1 MKKRHRSRAL
11 LSLGMAFSLA
21 LLGGGPPTMAA
32 AAMTKHSADASVL
45 LDRLGLSRQS
55 NEFKTTAQ
63 GKRKPSP
70 TFSDDE
76 LIIKYRHPL
85 SVQEHQQSGG
95 KLVKRIASLHY
106 DVVKLTG
113 KKNMK
118 EAIRRYA
125 ENHNVVSVSRSAQ
138 FVPFSTSAD
147 DPKKAKAYYLTM
159 LQVERALSLAGPH
172 PVKVAVV
179 DTGIDANHPELKG
192 KIIANDNVMN
202 PLQKGAVDV
211 HGTHV
216 AGIIAGEKGNG
227 IGAHGVFPR
236 AQIISIDV
244 FNRSFFSSDYIV
256 AEGILEAIRQK
267 AQVINLSLGSSVP
280 SPIVEEAI
288 QKALAA
294 NITVVAAAGNS
305 GMPMYEYPAAY
316 EGVIGVGAI
325 DADRKLTYFSTYG
338 PSVDVVAPGENIYSS
353 VYDVD
358 KQSTFAELSG
368 TSMATPMVTAT
379 VAMLLSKNPKLT
391 PYEIHYIL
399 NKTASD
405 LGPKGY
411 DLQYG
416 HGLVN
421 PVAALRF
428 NPKNVPPI
436 PSAAEQDVL
445 KKAKRLHMTRAT
457 TLTGT
462 ITQLGETDWYA
473 LPVQKGEYVQV
484 KVNGAAD
491 YDYKFDIL
499 FFQNGQSSASTRLS
513 VNDTVQGK
521 EEGYLFTAPEEGTV
535 VIGVKDALGN
545 YNENGAS
552 KYTLFVSREA
562 TLLDDGNTA
571 EQPFVIRSLPY
582 RSIQEHGALFFTN
595 EQPNNASDQLAAGTT
610 DSSDGSSDG
619 NDQEG
624 KAAPLP
630 GDSDYFS
637 FSLPASEQ
645 SAEQTVHVSLT
656 GVAGID
662 SALNL
667 YIIEPQAPSPE
678 NSGEMPI
685 PSDGTISTPAPNP
698 ALSLWP
704 IDSANMN
711 GYGEGEELTFNAVP
725 GMQYIIEVTN
735 KPVSDPFMLSLRN
748 ELGIDLTRN
757 FSSHLP
763 YELNVDA
770 ATLPAD
776 EDGFPMTSGQPE
788 EDLKDGNIEGYIKKK
803 EKWQQRWQQAASG
816 IVVFDGDDDWSEA
829 VRKAAK
835 PYETGQTA
843 SEYFQYSGDEDWF
856 AFTPKQDGIYEFRFA
871 ADEQHDVPLATIFI
885 YDEKGK
891 TLNYIGS
898 NANYNDFSFEP
909 NARYSIGLKK
919 GTTYYIQLNEKMYRP
934 SIKPYA
940 MTSILLA
947 GNVNDRFENNDDFD
961 HATTIGLKAI
971 TGNFASAQDI
981 DTYYFQPNQNGLY
994 GLAVTP
1000 APIPS
1005 KYASLP
1011 AELRMPI
1018 DPIILIVEDTN
1029 KNKKL
1034 DPEEEGRLWII
1045 DNGLSNDEE
1054 RGALKADKT
1063 KGYFIVTADFYGNTT
1078 VTPYVFSLASANQQD
1093 EDRNSTV
1100 RHNVPSKPLPLRT
1113 PKQGTW
1119 YNTGY
1124 MNVSSSQ
1131 GDVDYYKFTARETAT
1146 YTIQLH
1152 VPSDL
1157 DGAVTIYNANGKLIA
1172 KGDYYAK
1179 GDDEYLTVKLSKGNY
1194 FIKVEDVFGNASV
1207 SPYKLVIEQH

>member
-1 MKKRHRSRAL
+1 MKKRHRSRTL

-21 LLGGGPPTMAA
+21 LLGSGSPTMAS
-32 AAMTKHSADASVL
+32 AAMTKHSADASLL
-45 LDRLGLSRQS
+45 LDRLGLSERSDKLKTAAQKKGQPSSAFS
-55 NEFKTTAQ
+55 N
-63 GKRKPSP
+63 
-70 TFSDDE
+70 DE
-76 LIIKYRHPL
+76 LVIKYRHPL
-85 SVQEHQQSGG
+85 SAQEHQQAGG
-95 KLVKRIASLHY
+95 KLVKRIASLRY

-113 KKNMK
+113 KTNVK
-118 EAIRRYA
+118 EAMRRYA
-125 ENHNVVSVSRSAQ
+125 ENRHVVSVSRSAR
-138 FVPFSTSAD
+138 FVPFSAPVN
-147 DPKKAKAYYLTM
+147 DPKKVNAYYLTT

-192 KIIANDNVMN
+192 KIIANYNVMN

-216 AGIIAGEKGNG
+216 AGIITGEKDNG

-280 SPIVEEAI
+280 SPIVEEAV

-294 NITVVAAAGNS
+294 NITVVAATGNS
-305 GMPMYEYPAAY
+305 GTSMYEYPAAY
-316 EGVIGVGAI
+316 EGVIGVGAVN
-325 DADRKLTYFSTYG
+325 ADRELTDFSTYG

-391 PYEIHYIL
+391 PYDIHYIL
-399 NKTASD
+399 NETASD
-405 LGPKGY
+405 LGRKGY

-421 PVAALRF
+421 PVAALWF
-428 NPKNVPPI
+428 NPKNVPPL
-436 PSAAEQDVL
+436 PSIAEQEIL
-445 KKAKRLHMTRAT
+445 KKAKRLDMTRAT
-457 TLTGT
+457 TQTGT
-462 ITQLGETDWYA
+462 ITKLGETHWYA

-484 KVNGAAD
+484 RVNGTAD

-521 EEGYLFTAPEEGTV
+521 EEGNLFTAPEDGTV
-535 VIGVKDALGN
+535 AIGVKDALGN
-545 YNENGAS
+545 YHENGAS
-552 KYTLFVSREA
+552 KYTLFVSRETSA
-562 TLLDDGNTA
+562 LDDGNTA

-582 RSIQEHGALFFTN
+582 RSLQEHGPLFFTN
-595 EQPNNASDQLAAGTT
+595 EQLGNSSDQPTTEET
-610 DSSDGSSDG
+610 DSGDEQSDG
-619 NDQEG
+619 NDQG
-624 KAAPLP
+624 GNATSLP

-637 FSLPASEQ
+637 FSLPDSVP
-645 SAEQTVHVSLT
+645 SSEQTVRISLT

-667 YIIEPQAPSPE
+667 YIVEPQVPSPE
-678 NSGEMPI
+678 NGEEMPN
-685 PSDGTISTPAPNP
+685 PSDGAISTPEANP
-698 ALSLWP
+698 AMSPWP

-711 GYGEGEELTFNAVP
+711 GYGEGEELIFNAVP
-725 GMQYIIEVTN
+725 GMQYIVEVTN
-735 KPVSDPFMLSLRN
+735 KPVRDPFMLSLTN

-763 YELNVDA
+763 YGLTVDA
-770 ATLPAD
+770 VTLPAD
-776 EDGFPMTSGQPE
+776 EDGFPMTGEQLE
-788 EDLKDGNIEGYIKKK
+788 ESLKTGTIEEYMKKK
-803 EKWQQRWQQAASG
+803 EEWQQRWQQAASG

-835 PYETGQTA
+835 PYESGQTA
-843 SEYFQYSGDEDWF
+843 SGYFQYGGDEDWL

-871 ADEQHDVPLATIFI
+871 ADEQHDVPLATLFV
-885 YDEKGK
+885 YDEKEK
-891 TLNYIGS
+891 TFTYIGS
-898 NANYNDFSFEP
+898 NAGYDLFTFEP
-909 NARYSIGLKK
+909 NARYPVGLKK

-934 SIKPYA
+934 SVKAYA
-940 MTSILLA
+940 MTSVLLA

-961 HATTIGLKAI
+961 HATPIGLKAI

-981 DTYYFQPNQNGLY
+981 DTYYFRPDKNGLY

-1000 APIPS
+1000 ASIPS

-1011 AELRMPI
+1011 SELRMPI
-1018 DPIILIVEDTN
+1018 DPILLIVEDTN

-1054 RGALKADKT
+1054 RGALRAEKT

-1078 VTPYVFSLASANQQD
+1078 VTPYVFSLALADQQD
-1093 EDRNSTV
+1093 EDRHSTV
-1100 RHNVPSKPLPLRT
+1100 RHNVPSKPLSLRT

-1131 GDVDYYKFTARETAT
+1131 GDVDYYKLTARETAT
-1146 YTIQLH
+1146 YTIQLR

-1157 DGAVTIYNANGKLIA
+1157 DGVVTVYNANGKLIA
-1172 KGDYYAK
+1172 KGDYYTK
-1179 GDDEYLTVKLSKGNY
+1179 GDNEYLTIKLSKGNY
-1194 FIKVEDVFGNASV
+1194 FIKVEDAFGNASV
-1207 SPYKLVIEQH
+1207 SPYKLVIQQR